1 MILHEAYRLW
11 RNFLDS
17 SLALNTFLS
26 GVEKRAYQMANIAT
40 RTPDEALDI
49 VQDAMLKLVEKYA
62 EKPEEEWRYLFFKIL
77 QTRITDWHR
86 RRKVRQTIIKCVKPF
101 SNLSQESEFGEMY
114 ATHEQTRPTAGMG
127 QPDHEL
133 ERGTQI
139 EALKSALEKLPLR
152 QQQAFLLR
160 LWEGFDV
167 RQTAV
172 AMSCSE
178 GSVKTH
184 YSRAVH
190 SLREQ
195 LEQLK

>member
-1 MILHEAYRLW
+1 MW
-11 RNFLDS
+11 RKLLDS

-40 RTPDEALDI
+40 RNPDEALDI

-62 EKPEEEWRYLFFKIL
+62 EKSEDEWRYLFFRIL
-77 QTRITDWHR
+77 QSRITDWHR
-86 RRKVRQTIIKCVKPF
+86 RQKVKLAVIKCVKPF
-101 SNLSQESEFGEMY
+101 SNLDREFEPDE
-114 ATHEQTRPTAGMG
+114 AHDTFEQTVPTSGMG
-127 QPDHEL
+127 QPDSEL
-133 ERGTQI
+133 ERFAQI
-139 EALKSALEKLPLR
+139 NALKKALEKLPLR

-167 RQTAV
+167 RQTAL

-190 SLREQ
+190 ALREH